1 MGTRATVGRLERRRH
16 GQRGKHCGR
25 RLRKRGSRR
34 QRAIRVNKQDSD
46 EGGEERG
53 KGGWCSVLRAT
64 ETNRRRRGEDGWS
77 EY

>member
-46 EGGEERG
+46 VDEGGEERG
-53 KGGWCSVLRAT
+53 KGGMVFCSACYRDKQT
-64 ETNRRRRGEDGWS
+64 ETG
-77 EY
+77 